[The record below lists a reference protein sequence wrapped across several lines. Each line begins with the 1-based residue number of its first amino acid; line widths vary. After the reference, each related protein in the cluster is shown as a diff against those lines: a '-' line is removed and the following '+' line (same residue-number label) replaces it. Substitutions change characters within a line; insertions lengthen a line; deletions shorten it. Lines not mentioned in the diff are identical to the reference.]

1 MLNYCSHAFCSLLLG
16 IVAQILAT
24 CMQSYCPYLH
34 GWISHNSEEHGW
46 ISSLEV
52 KILFLFQKVKHSFD
66 S

>member
-52 KILFLFQKVKHSFD
+52 KILFFIPKGQTFL
-66 S
+66 